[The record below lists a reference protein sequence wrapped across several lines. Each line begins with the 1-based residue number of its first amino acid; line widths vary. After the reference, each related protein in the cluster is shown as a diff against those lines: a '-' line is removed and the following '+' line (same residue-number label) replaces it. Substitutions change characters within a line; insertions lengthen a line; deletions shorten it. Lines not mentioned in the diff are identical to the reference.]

1 MKRICAL
8 LAVLALM
15 LGACDDGTPA
25 ETDAVTTAET
35 TVESAPVTD
44 EITLPVPAVRE
55 ADPADEAYVTW
66 YGRNSV
72 TEDAVYFDYTAAGF
86 SVRFIGSRLE
96 MTFTSVNSS
105 NPHRRVYLS
114 ASVDGTPYAEAEVI
128 ALDEPEKTV
137 VLEMEPGEH
146 TVTVLRRSEARYS
159 RSALTSLSVDGS
171 FLEAPARP
179 QRRIEFYGDSI
190 TCGYGNIASTAWEDF
205 STSTE
210 DGMQTYAF
218 LTAEA
223 LDAECTVLAKSGI
236 PVNQTIYG
244 KSETIR
250 DLASRASY
258 YDFADYLPLDKPDAV
273 VIYGGVNDCSYLVG
287 VGSSIEQKLRGDEF
301 VGEYTALLTKLR
313 QMYPDAVIVC
323 CAGMY
328 DETYYTEDLI
338 LAAMDAVKDEK
349 ILYCELPPG
358 DPEDGIGAGH
368 PTVASHKKAAAVLTE
383 FLKTNLNW

>member
-8 LAVLALM
+8 AAVMSLALS
-15 LGACDDGTPA
+15 ACAGNIPA
-25 ETDAVTTAET
+25 ETAAET
-35 TVESAPVTD
+35 TAAPAETTAPAAQ
-44 EITLPVPAVRE
+44 EIA
-55 ADPADEAYVTW
+55 PADEAYVSW
-66 YGRNSV
+66 FGRNTVS
-72 TEDAVYFDYTAAGF
+72 DGAVYFDYTAAGF
-86 SVRFIGSRLE
+86 SVRVIGSRLE
-96 MTFTSVNSS
+96 MTFVSTECS

-159 RSALTSLSVDGS
+159 RSALTSLSVDGA
-171 FLEAPARP
+171 FLDAPDRP
-179 QRRIEFYGDSI
+179 QRRLEFYGDSI
-190 TCGYGNIASTAWEDF
+190 TCGYGNIAPTAWEDF

-223 LDAECTVLAKSGI
+223 LGAECTVLAKSGI
-236 PVNQTIYG
+236 PVNQTVYG

-258 YDFADYLPLDKPDAV
+258 YDYAEYLPHSQPDAA
-273 VIYGGVNDCSYLVG
+273 VIYGGVNDCSYLLG
-287 VGSSIEQKLRGDEF
+287 GGSSIEQKLRGDEF

-313 QMYPDAVIVC
+313 QMYPDAVIIC

-349 ILYCELPPG
+349 ILYCELPPC